1 MTTFTQTF
9 GGNTIYPSDVSY
21 LALALSANTTLEW
34 PLEASTGSNIVA
46 RIIDVTPTAAY
57 SITMP
62 DATLTGVGQTVLF
75 NNLGSYTVTVK
86 GSTGTTLMSVPSG
99 TEWEL
104 YLADN
109 STAAGVWRAFQF
121 GASTAQAQASALAG
135 AGLDANG
142 SLLEQAT
149 VVTTFNTDYTAGES
163 DRASA
168 YVWTGGVGTLSLP
181 SASSVGN
188 NWFFSV
194 RNGGTGNLTI
204 DPSASETI
212 NEGSTLVLLPDD
224 SATIVTDGSEWW
236 TLGLGQ
242 SAVFAFD
249 YTSISL
255 TGQSSPYALSGSE
268 LNRITYDFVG
278 VLTANMEIVVPKT
291 TQQYWI
297 SNDTTGGSYTLSV
310 RTSTQSP
317 ALLVTRGSRGIYYC
331 NGTDLLK
338 ADTQGISTPV
348 AVSEGGTGSTTAGG
362 ALINLGG
369 TSVGVG
375 VFTAASQAAG
385 QAALG
390 TQAVGYGGT
399 GLTTFTTGDLMYASG
414 SAAISKLGIGS
425 SGQVL
430 TVSGGAPAWNTLS
443 SAAVTT
449 FSGGTT
455 GLLPSSAT
463 SGAITLTGNLA
474 VANGGTNIT
483 SYTTGDIL
491 YASASGVISKLAIG
505 TAGQTLTVSG
515 GGLPSWS
522 SVSSAVTTISFS
534 TTGLTPSTATSGAIT
549 VGGTLVVANGGTG
562 ATTLTGVLKGNG
574 TSAISAATAGTDYV
588 APGTAT
594 TFTAKQTFSGSSSVI
609 AGLFTNASEVITI
622 SATAATGTINF
633 DFATQSILYYT
644 SNAAANWTV
653 NLRHSSGTSMN
664 TALSTNQA
672 ITGVFL
678 VTNGSTAYYNNV
690 VQVDGTTSGVTTKW
704 QNAAP
709 SVGNAS
715 SIDAY
720 TYTVIKTGAS
730 TFTVLA
736 SQTKFA

>member
-34 PLEASTGSNIVA
+34 PLEASTGSNVVA

-57 SITMP
+57 SVTMP
-62 DATLTGVGQTVLF
+62 DATLTGVGQTILF
-75 NNLGSYTVTVK
+75 NNLGPYTVTVK
-86 GSTGTTLMSVPSG
+86 SSTGTTLISLSSG
-99 TEWEL
+99 TCWEL
-104 YLADN
+104 YLYDN
-109 STAAGVWRAFQF
+109 STATGLWRTFQF

-149 VVTTFNTDYTAGES
+149 AVTTFNANYSAGTS

-188 NWFFSV
+188 NWFMSV

-204 DPSASETI
+204 DPSGSETI

-224 SATIVTDGSEWW
+224 SATIVTDGTEWW

-255 TGQSSPYALSGSE
+255 TGKSSPYALSGSE

-278 VLTANMEIVVPKT
+278 VLTANMDVVVPKT

-369 TSVGVG
+369 TSVGIA
-375 VFTAASQAAG
+375 VFNAASQAAG

-399 GLTTFTTGDLMYASG
+399 GLTTFTTGDLMYASD
-414 SAAISKLGIGS
+414 SATLSKLGIGS
-425 SGQVL
+425 TGQALRV
-430 TVSGGAPAWNTLS
+430 VAGVPAWTTES
-443 SAAVTT
+443 SYAVTT

-463 SGAITLTGNLA
+463 SGAITLTGTLA

-491 YASASGVISKLAIG
+491 YASASGVISKLGIG
-505 TAGQTLTVSG
+505 TNGQQLIVSG
-515 GGLPSWS
+515 GLPAWT
-522 SVSSAVTTISFS
+522 SVSGSVTTISFAS
-534 TTGLTPSTATSGAIT
+534 TGLTPSTATSGAVT

-562 ATTLTGVLKGNG
+562 ATTLTGIVKGNG
-574 TSAISAATAGTDYV
+574 TSAFTAATVGTDYV

-594 TFTAKQTFSGSSSVI
+594 TFTAKQTFSGSSSVN
-609 AGLFTNASEVITI
+609 AALFTNAAEVATV
-622 SATAATGTINF
+622 SATAATGTINY
-633 DFATQSILYYT
+633 DVSTQSVLYYT
-644 SNAAANWTV
+644 SSAAANWTV
-653 NLRHSSGTSMN
+653 NLRHSSGTTMN
-664 TALSTNQA
+664 TALSTGQCL
-672 ITGVFL
+672 TVVFL
-678 VTNGSTAYYNNV
+678 VTQGATAYYNNV

-709 SVGNAS
+709 SAGNAS
-715 SIDAY
+715 SVDAY
-720 TYTVIKTGAS
+720 SYTIIKTGAS
-730 TFTVLA
+730 AFTVLA

>member
-1 MTTFTQTF
+1 VTTFTQTF

-34 PLEASTGSNIVA
+34 PLEASTGSNVVA

-57 SITMP
+57 SVTMP
-62 DATLTGVGQTVLF
+62 DATLTGVGQTILF
-75 NNLGSYTVTVK
+75 NNLGPYTVTVK
-86 GSTGTTLMSVPSG
+86 SSTGTTLISLSSG
-99 TEWEL
+99 TCWEL
-104 YLADN
+104 YLYDN
-109 STAAGVWRAFQF
+109 STATGLWRTFQF

-149 VVTTFNTDYTAGES
+149 AVTTFNANYSAGTS

-188 NWFFSV
+188 NWFMSV

-204 DPSASETI
+204 DPSGSETI

-224 SATIVTDGSEWW
+224 SATIVTDGTEWW

-255 TGQSSPYALSGSE
+255 TGKSSPYALSGSE

-278 VLTANMEIVVPKT
+278 VLTANMDVVVPKT

-369 TSVGVG
+369 TSVGIA
-375 VFTAASQAAG
+375 VFNAASQAAG

-399 GLTTFTTGDLMYASG
+399 GLTTFTTGDLMYASD
-414 SAAISKLGIGS
+414 SATLSKLGIGS
-425 SGQVL
+425 TGQALRV
-430 TVSGGAPAWNTLS
+430 VAGVPAWTTES
-443 SAAVTT
+443 SYAVTT

-463 SGAITLTGNLA
+463 SGAITLTGTLA

-491 YASASGVISKLAIG
+491 YASASGVISKLGIG
-505 TAGQTLTVSG
+505 TNGQQLIVSG
-515 GGLPSWS
+515 GLPAWT
-522 SVSSAVTTISFS
+522 SVSGSVTTISFAS
-534 TTGLTPSTATSGAIT
+534 TGLTPSTATSGAVT

-562 ATTLTGVLKGNG
+562 ATTLTGIVKGNG
-574 TSAISAATAGTDYV
+574 TSAFTAATVGTDYV

-594 TFTAKQTFSGSSSVI
+594 TFTAKQTFSGSSSVN
-609 AGLFTNASEVITI
+609 AALFTNAAEVATV
-622 SATAATGTINF
+622 SATAATGTINY
-633 DFATQSILYYT
+633 DVSTQSVLYYT
-644 SNAAANWTV
+644 SSAAANWTV
-653 NLRHSSGTSMN
+653 NLRHSSGTTMN
-664 TALSTNQA
+664 TALSTGQCL
-672 ITGVFL
+672 TVVFL
-678 VTNGSTAYYNNV
+678 VTQGATAYYNNV

-709 SVGNAS
+709 SAGNAS
-715 SIDAY
+715 SVDAY
-720 TYTVIKTGAS
+720 SYTIIKTGAS
-730 TFTVLA
+730 AFTVLA

>member
-62 DATLTGVGQTVLF
+62 DATLTGVGQTILF
-75 NNLGSYTVTVK
+75 NNLGPYTVTVK
-86 GSTGTTLMSVPSG
+86 SSTGTTLISLSSG
-99 TEWEL
+99 TCWEL
-104 YLADN
+104 YLYNN
-109 STAAGVWRAFQF
+109 STATGLWRTFQF

-149 VVTTFNTDYTAGES
+149 AVTTFNANYSAGTS

-188 NWFFSV
+188 NWFMSV

-204 DPSASETI
+204 DPSGSETI

-278 VLTANMEIVVPKT
+278 VLTANMEVVVPKT

-297 SNDTTGGSYTLSV
+297 ANDTTGGSYTLSV

-369 TSVGVG
+369 TSVGIA
-375 VFTAASQAAG
+375 VFNAASQAAG

-414 SAAISKLGIGS
+414 SATLSKLGIGS
-425 SGQVL
+425 TGQSLRV
-430 TVSGGAPAWNTLS
+430 VAGAPAWTTDS
-443 SAAVTT
+443 SYAVTT

-463 SGAITLTGNLA
+463 SGAITLTGTLA

-491 YASASGVISKLAIG
+491 YASASGVISKLGIG
-505 TAGQTLTVSG
+505 TNGQQLVVSG
-515 GGLPSWS
+515 GLPAWT
-522 SVSSAVTTISFS
+522 SVSGSVTTISFAS
-534 TTGLTPSTATSGAIT
+534 TGLTPSTATSGAVT

-562 ATTLTGVLKGNG
+562 ATTLTGIVKGNG
-574 TSAISAATAGTDYV
+574 TSAFTAATVGTDYV

-594 TFTAKQTFSGSSSVI
+594 TFTAKQTFSGSSSVN
-609 AGLFTNASEVITI
+609 AALFTNAAEVATV
-622 SATAATGTINF
+622 SATAATGTINY
-633 DFATQSILYYT
+633 DVSTQSVLYYT
-644 SNAAANWTV
+644 SSAAANWTV
-653 NLRHSSGTSMN
+653 NLRHSSGTTMN
-664 TALSTNQA
+664 TALSTGQCV
-672 ITGVFL
+672 TVVFL
-678 VTNGSTAYYNNV
+678 VTQGSTAYYNNI

-715 SIDAY
+715 SVDAY
-720 TYTVIKTGAS
+720 SYTIIKTGAS

>member
-21 LALALSANTTLEW
+21 LALALSANETLQW

-46 RIIDVTPTAAY
+46 RIIDVTPSAAY

-62 DATLTGVGQTVLF
+62 DASLTGVGQTILF
-75 NNLGSYTVTVK
+75 NNLGPYTVTVK
-86 GSTGTTLMSVPSG
+86 GSAGATLISLASG
-99 TEWEL
+99 TQWEL
-104 YLADN
+104 YLVDN
-109 STAAGVWRAFQF
+109 STAAGVWRTFQF

-135 AGLDANG
+135 AGLEANG

-149 VVTTFNTDYTAGES
+149 EVTTFNSDYTAGEG

-168 YVWTGGVGTLSLP
+168 YVWTGGVGTLTLP
-181 SASSVGN
+181 SASTVGN
-188 NWFFSV
+188 NWFVSI
-194 RNGGTGNLTI
+194 RNGGTGNLTV
-204 DPSASETI
+204 DPSGSETI

-224 SATIVTDGSEWW
+224 SATIVTNGTEWW

-255 TGQSSPYALSGSE
+255 TGQSSPYTLSGSE
-268 LNRITYDFVG
+268 LNRIAYDFVG

-297 SNDTTGGSYTLSV
+297 TNSTTGGSYTLSV

-317 ALLVTRGSRGIYYC
+317 ALLVTRNSRGIYYC
-331 NGTDLLK
+331 NGTDLVK

-369 TSVGVG
+369 TSVGIN

-399 GLTTFTTGDLMYASG
+399 GLTSYTTGDLMYASG
-414 SAAISKLGIGS
+414 SATLSKLGIGS

-430 TVSGGAPAWNTLS
+430 TVTAGNPAWSTLS
-443 SAAVTT
+443 SSAVTT

-463 SGAITLTGNLA
+463 SGAITLTGTLA

-505 TAGQTLTVSG
+505 TTGQTLTVSG
-515 GGLPSWS
+515 GGLPAWS
-522 SVSSAVTTISFS
+522 SVSSAVTTISFAS
-534 TTGLTPSTATSGAIT
+534 TGLTPSTATSGAIT

-574 TSAISAATAGTDYV
+574 TSAFTAATAGTDYV

-594 TFTAKQTFSGSSSVI
+594 TFTAKQTFSGSTSVN
-609 AGLFTNASEVITI
+609 AALFTNAAEVATV
-622 SATAATGTINF
+622 SATAATGTINY
-633 DFATQSILYYT
+633 DVSTQSVLYYT
-644 SNAAANWTV
+644 SNAAANWTT

-664 TALSTNQA
+664 TALSTGQC
-672 ITGVFL
+672 
-678 VTNGSTAYYNNV
+678 VTVSFMVTQGSTAYYNNV

-704 QNAAP
+704 LLAAP
-709 SVGNAS
+709 TAGNAS
-715 SIDAY
+715 SIDVY
-720 TYTVIKTGAS
+720 TYVVIKTGSA

-736 SQTKFA
+736 TQSKFA

>member
-1 MTTFTQTF
+1 VTTFTQTF

-62 DATLTGVGQTVLF
+62 DATLTGVGQTILF
-75 NNLGSYTVTVK
+75 NNLGPYTVTVK
-86 GSTGTTLMSVPSG
+86 SSTGTTLISLSSG
-99 TEWEL
+99 TCWEL
-104 YLADN
+104 YLYNN
-109 STAAGVWRAFQF
+109 STATGLWRTFQF

-149 VVTTFNTDYTAGES
+149 AVTTFNANYSAGTS

-188 NWFFSV
+188 NWFMSV

-204 DPSASETI
+204 DPSGSETI

-278 VLTANMEIVVPKT
+278 VLTANMEVVVPKT

-297 SNDTTGGSYTLSV
+297 ANDTTGGSYTLSV

-369 TSVGVG
+369 TSVGIA
-375 VFTAASQAAG
+375 VFNAASQAAG

-414 SAAISKLGIGS
+414 SATLSKLGIGS
-425 SGQVL
+425 TGQSLRV
-430 TVSGGAPAWNTLS
+430 VAGAPAWTTDS
-443 SAAVTT
+443 SYAVTT

-463 SGAITLTGNLA
+463 SGAITLTGTLA

-491 YASASGVISKLAIG
+491 YASASGVISKLGIG
-505 TAGQTLTVSG
+505 TNGQQLVVSG
-515 GGLPSWS
+515 GLPAWT
-522 SVSSAVTTISFS
+522 SVSGSVTTISFAS
-534 TTGLTPSTATSGAIT
+534 TGLTPSTATSGAVT

-562 ATTLTGVLKGNG
+562 ATTLTGIVKGNG
-574 TSAISAATAGTDYV
+574 TSAFTAATVGTDYV

-594 TFTAKQTFSGSSSVI
+594 TFTAKQTFSGSSSVN
-609 AGLFTNASEVITI
+609 AALFTNAAEVATV
-622 SATAATGTINF
+622 SATAATGTINY
-633 DFATQSILYYT
+633 DVSTQSVLYYT
-644 SNAAANWTV
+644 SSAAANWTV
-653 NLRHSSGTSMN
+653 NLRHSSGTTMN
-664 TALSTNQA
+664 TALSTGQCV
-672 ITGVFL
+672 TVVFL
-678 VTNGSTAYYNNV
+678 VTQGSTAYYNNI

-715 SIDAY
+715 SVDAY
-720 TYTVIKTGAS
+720 SYTIIKTGAS

>member
-34 PLEASTGSNIVA
+34 PLEAATGSNVVA

-57 SITMP
+57 SVTMP
-62 DATLTGVGQTVLF
+62 DATLTGVGQTILF
-75 NNLGSYTVTVK
+75 NNLGPYTVTVK
-86 GSTGTTLMSVPSG
+86 SSTGTTLASLTSG
-99 TEWEL
+99 TCWEL
-104 YLADN
+104 YLYDN
-109 STAAGVWRAFQF
+109 STATGLWRTFQF

-149 VVTTFNTDYTAGES
+149 AVTTFNADYTAGDS
-163 DRASA
+163 DRAAA

-181 SASSVGN
+181 AASSVGN

-204 DPSASETI
+204 EPAGIETI
-212 NEGSTLVLLPDD
+212 NESSSLVLLPDD
-224 SATIVTDGSEWW
+224 SATIITDGSEWW
-236 TLGLGQ
+236 TIGLGQ

-255 TGQSSPYALSGSE
+255 TGQSTPYVLSGSE

-278 VLTANMEIVVPKT
+278 VLTANMEVVVPKT

-317 ALLVTRGSRGIYYC
+317 ALVVTRGSRGIYYC

-369 TSVGVG
+369 TSVGIAL
-375 VFTAASQAAG
+375 FNAASQAVG

-399 GLTTFTTGDLMYASG
+399 GLTTFTTGDMMYASG

-430 TVSGGAPAWNTLS
+430 GVSGGLPAWGSVSLSDVTGTLS
-443 SAAVTT
+443 
-449 FSGGTT
+449 
-455 GLLPSSAT
+455 
-463 SGAITLTGNLA
+463 
-474 VANGGTNIT
+474 VA
-483 SYTTGDIL
+483 
-491 YASASGVISKLAIG
+491 K
-505 TAGQTLTVSG
+505 
-515 GGLPSWS
+515 
-522 SVSSAVTTISFS
+522 
-534 TTGLTPSTATSGAIT
+534 
-549 VGGTLVVANGGTG
+549 GGTG
-562 ATTLTGVLKGNG
+562 VTTLTGVLKGNG
-574 TSAISAATAGTDYV
+574 TSAFSAATAGTDYV
-588 APGTAT
+588 EPTTAT
-594 TFTAKQTFSGSSSVI
+594 NFTAKQTFSGSSSVI
-609 AGLFTNASEVITI
+609 GALFASAAEVVTV
-622 SATAATGTINF
+622 SATAATGTINY
-633 DFATQSILYYT
+633 DASTQGVLYYT
-644 SNAAANWTV
+644 SDAAANWTL
-653 NLRHSSGTSMN
+653 NIRHSSGTTLN
-664 TALSTNQA
+664 TTLSTGQS
-672 ITGVFL
+672 ITVVHM
-678 VTNGSTAYYNNV
+678 VTQGGTAYYNNV

-704 QNAAP
+704 LVSTP
-709 SVGNAS
+709 SSGNING
-715 SIDAY
+715 IDIY
-720 TYTVIKTGAS
+720 RYTVIKTGSA
-730 TFTVLA
+730 TFTVIA
-736 SQTKFA
+736 SQTKAV

>member
-1 MTTFTQTF
+1 VTTFTQTF

-62 DATLTGVGQTVLF
+62 DATLTGVGQTILF
-75 NNLGSYTVTVK
+75 NNLGPYTVTVK
-86 GSTGTTLMSVPSG
+86 SSTGTTLISLSSG
-99 TEWEL
+99 TCWEL
-104 YLADN
+104 YLYNN
-109 STAAGVWRAFQF
+109 STATGLWRTFQF

-149 VVTTFNTDYTAGES
+149 AVTTFNANYSAGTS

-188 NWFFSV
+188 NWFMSV

-204 DPSASETI
+204 DPAGSETI

-224 SATIVTDGSEWW
+224 SATIVTDGTEWW

-255 TGQSSPYALSGSE
+255 TGKSSPYALSGSE

-278 VLTANMEIVVPKT
+278 VLTANMEVVVPKT

-369 TSVGVG
+369 TSVGIAL
-375 VFTAASQAAG
+375 FNAASQAAG

-414 SAAISKLGIGS
+414 SATLSKLGIGS
-425 SGQVL
+425 TGQSLRV
-430 TVSGGAPAWNTLS
+430 VAGAPAWTTDS
-443 SAAVTT
+443 SYAVTT

-463 SGAITLTGNLA
+463 SGAITLTGTLA

-491 YASASGVISKLAIG
+491 YASASGVISKLGIG
-505 TAGQTLTVSG
+505 SSGQFLSVAA
-515 GGLPSWS
+515 GLPSWGS
-522 SVSSAVTTISFS
+522 FTGVSTISFS
-534 TTGLTPSTATSGAIT
+534 TTGLTPSTATSGAVT

-562 ATTLTGVLKGNG
+562 TTTLTGIVKGNG
-574 TSAISAATAGTDYV
+574 TSAFTAATVGTDYV

-594 TFTAKQTFSGSSSVI
+594 AFTAKQTFSGSSSVN
-609 AGLFTNASEVITI
+609 AALFTNAAEVVTI
-622 SATAATGTINF
+622 SATAATGTINY

-644 SNAAANWTV
+644 TNASANWTT

-664 TALSTNQA
+664 TALSTGQCV
-672 ITGVFL
+672 TGTFL
-678 VTNGSTAYYNNV
+678 VTQGSTAYYNNV

-704 QNAAP
+704 LISAP
-709 SVGNAS
+709 TAGNAS
-715 SIDAY
+715 AIDVY
-720 TYTVIKTGAS
+720 TYVVIKTGSA
-730 TFTVLA
+730 TFTVFA
-736 SQTKFA
+736 TQTKFA

>member
-21 LALALSANTTLEW
+21 LALALSANTTLQW

-46 RIIDVTPTAAY
+46 RIIDVTPSAAY

-62 DATLTGVGQTVLF
+62 DASLTGVGQTILF
-75 NNLGSYTVTVK
+75 NNLGPYTVTVK
-86 GSTGTTLMSVPSG
+86 GSAGATLISLASG
-99 TEWEL
+99 TQWEL
-104 YLADN
+104 YLVDN
-109 STAAGVWRAFQF
+109 STAAGVWRTFQF

-135 AGLDANG
+135 AGLEANG
-142 SLLEQAT
+142 SLLDQT
-149 VVTTFNTDYTAGES
+149 TPVTTFNSDYTAGS
-163 DRASA
+163 GDRASA

-181 SASSVGN
+181 AAATAGN
-188 NWFFSV
+188 NWFVSI

-204 DPSASETI
+204 EPAGSETI
-212 NEGSTLVLLPDD
+212 NEAANLVLLPED
-224 SATIVTDGSEWW
+224 SATLITDGTEWW

-255 TGQSSPYALSGSE
+255 TGQSSPYTLSGSE
-268 LNRITYDFVG
+268 LNRIAYDFVG
-278 VLTANMEIVVPKT
+278 VLTANMEVVVPKT

-297 SNDTTGGSYTLSV
+297 TNSTTGGSYTLSV
-310 RTSTQSP
+310 RTSTQTP
-317 ALLVTRGSRGIYYC
+317 ALLVTRNSRGIYYC
-331 NGTDLLK
+331 NGTDLVK

-369 TSVGVG
+369 TSVGIN

-399 GLTTFTTGDLMYASG
+399 GLTSFTTGDLMYASG
-414 SAAISKLGIGS
+414 SATLSKLAIGS

-430 TVSGGAPAWNTLS
+430 TVTAGNPAWSTLS
-443 SAAVTT
+443 SSAVTT

-463 SGAITLTGNLA
+463 SGAITLTGTLA

-505 TAGQTLTVSG
+505 TTGQTLTVSG
-515 GGLPSWS
+515 GGLPAWS
-522 SVSSAVTTISFS
+522 SVSSAVTTISFAS
-534 TTGLTPSTATSGAIT
+534 TGLTPSTATSGAIT

-562 ATTLTGVLKGNG
+562 ATTLTGIVKGNG
-574 TSAISAATAGTDYV
+574 TSAMTAATAGTDYV

-594 TFTAKQTFSGSSSVI
+594 TFTAKQTFSGSTSVN
-609 AGLFTNASEVITI
+609 AALFTNAAEVITV
-622 SATAATGTINF
+622 SATAATGTINY
-633 DFATQSILYYT
+633 DVSTQSVLYYT
-644 SNAAANWTV
+644 SNAAANWTT

-664 TALSTNQA
+664 TALSTGQC
-672 ITGVFL
+672 
-678 VTNGSTAYYNNV
+678 VTVSFMVTQGSTAYYNNV

-704 QNAAP
+704 LLAAP
-709 SVGNAS
+709 TAGNAS
-715 SIDAY
+715 SIDVY
-720 TYTVIKTGAS
+720 TYVVIKTGSA

-736 SQTKFA
+736 TQSKFA

>member
-1 MTTFTQTF
+1 VTTFTQTF

-57 SITMP
+57 DITMP
-62 DATLTGVGQTVLF
+62 DATLTGVGQTILF
-75 NNLGSYTVTVK
+75 NNLGPYNVTVK
-86 GSTGTTLMSVPSG
+86 SSTGTTLVSLTSG
-99 TEWEL
+99 TCWEL
-104 YLADN
+104 YLYDN
-109 STAAGVWRAFQF
+109 STATGLWRTFQF

-149 VVTTFNTDYTAGES
+149 EVTTFNADYTAGDS

-181 SASSVGN
+181 ASSSVGN
-188 NWFFSV
+188 NWFISI

-204 DPSASETI
+204 EPAGIETI
-212 NEGSTLVLLPDD
+212 NESSSLVLLPDD
-224 SATIVTDGSEWW
+224 SATIITDGSEWW
-236 TLGLGQ
+236 TIGLGQ

-255 TGQSSPYALSGSE
+255 TGQSTPYALSGSE

-317 ALLVTRGSRGIYYC
+317 ALVVTRGSRGIYYC

-369 TSVGVG
+369 TSVGIG
-375 VFTAASQAAG
+375 VFTAASQAAA
-385 QAALG
+385 QAAIG
-390 TQAVGYGGT
+390 TVAVAYGGT
-399 GLTTFTTGDLMYASG
+399 SYSSYTTGDLLYASG
-414 SAAISKLGIGS
+414 SGALSKLGIGS

-430 TVSGGAPAWNTLS
+430 IVSGGVPAWGNV
-443 SAAVTT
+443 SASAVTT

-463 SGAITLTGNLA
+463 AGAITL
-474 VANGGTNIT
+474 
-483 SYTTGDIL
+483 S
-491 YASASGVISKLAIG
+491 
-505 TAGQTLTVSG
+505 
-515 GGLPSWS
+515 
-522 SVSSAVTTISFS
+522 
-534 TTGLTPSTATSGAIT
+534 
-549 VGGTLVVANGGTG
+549 GTLVVANGGTG

-574 TSAISAATAGTDYV
+574 TSAFTAATAGTDYV

-594 TFTAKQTFSGSSSVI
+594 SFTATQSFGGSSSVI
-609 AGLFTNASEVITI
+609 GASFTSASEVVTV

-633 DFATQSILYYT
+633 DAATQGVLYYT
-644 SNAAANWTV
+644 SNAAANWTL
-653 NLRHSSGTSMN
+653 NIRHSSGTSLN
-664 TALSTNQA
+664 TVLSTGQL
-672 ITGVFL
+672 ITVVHM
-678 VTNGSTAYYNNV
+678 VTQGGTAYYNNV

-704 QNAAP
+704 LTAIPASGNINA
-709 SVGNAS
+709 
-715 SIDAY
+715 IDVY
-720 TYTVIKTGAS
+720 RYTVIKTGSA
-730 TFTVLA
+730 TFTVIA
-736 SQTKFA
+736 SQTKAV